1 MDHFILQA
9 FNRELTTKGN
19 INKARKE
26 GRIPAVVYGG
36 GISPKNI
43 FIPKS
48 EYIKVHK
55 NLTEST
61 IITLD
66 IEGTKI
72 DAFVKDHQKSTV
84 TKDLL
89 HIDFLA
95 VQAGKKIHAHVPLH
109 LAGTPKSVLEG
120 GILEYLTH
128 EIEIECD
135 PSVLPEKI
143 DIDVSHL
150 EINHPIH
157 VRDIPVEQG
166 MRVITNPETVVAV
179 VKYAKHEEAIASA
192 ATAPEATAQAAE
204 SASAAKA

>member
-9 FNRELTTKGN
+9 FNRELTTKGD
-19 INKARKE
+19 IKTARKE

-43 FIPKS
+43 FIPAS
-48 EYIKVHK
+48 EYIKVQK

-72 DAFVKDHQKSTV
+72 DAFVKEHQKSAV
-84 TKDLL
+84 AKDLL

-109 LAGTPKSVLEG
+109 LVGTPKSVLEG
-120 GILEYLTH
+120 GILEHLAH

-135 PSVLPEKI
+135 PSILPEKI
-143 DIDVSHL
+143 DIDVAGL

-157 VRDIPVEQG
+157 IRDIPVEKG
-166 MRVITNPETVVAV
+166 MRVLTNPETVVAI
-179 VKYAKHEEAIASA
+179 VKYAKHEEAAPA
-192 ATAPEATAQAAE
+192 AAAPEAVAAAAE
-204 SASAAKA
+204 AAPAAKAE

>member
-9 FNRELTTKGN
+9 FSRELTTKGD
-19 INKARKE
+19 IKKARKE

-36 GISPKNI
+36 GINPKNI
-43 FIPKS
+43 FIPAS
-48 EYIKVHK
+48 EYVKVQK

-72 DAFVKDHQKSTV
+72 DAFVKEHQKSAV
-84 TKDLL
+84 AKDLL

-95 VQAGKKIHAHVPLH
+95 IQAGKKIHARVPLH
-109 LAGTPKSVLEG
+109 LVGTPKSVLEG
-120 GILEYLTH
+120 GILEHLTH

-135 PSVLPEKI
+135 PSILPEKI
-143 DIDVSHL
+143 DIDVTSL

-157 VRDIPVEQG
+157 IRDISVDAA
-166 MRVITNPETVVAV
+166 VKVLTNAETVVAI
-179 VKYAKHEEAIASA
+179 VKYAKHEEVAAAAPAEAASTEA
-192 ATAPEATAQAAE
+192 AP
-204 SASAAKA
+204 AAKSE